1 MPPEKGLK
9 SFLREYKMREDILD
23 QQASLQ
29 RARLEASLADGISWG
44 MGEDAI
50 IEEAEKMILLTCG
63 FGLKDDGEEVTWQTY
78 KGQLSEKQIKTR
90 DKITKRMEKIAHMKK
105 EIDAIRAKDVSQGG
119 LTQGQQTQIARNG
132 QRTEQILV
140 ELENLEETLNESI
153 RESLGAR
160 VGKLSRG
167 KKKGAIE
174 EEEELLR

>member
-9 SFLREYKMREDILD
+9 SFLREYMMREDILD

-50 IEEAEKMILLTCG
+50 IEEAE
-63 FGLKDDGEEVTWQTY
+63 DDGEEVTWQTY

-160 VGKLSRG
+160 VGKLSHG

>member
-44 MGEDAI
+44 MAEDAI
-50 IEEAEKMILLTCG
+50 IEEAE
-63 FGLKDDGEEVTWQTY
+63 DDGEEVTWQTY

-105 EIDAIRAKDVSQGG
+105 EIDAICAKDVSQGG
-119 LTQGQQTQIARNG
+119 LTQGQQTQIVQNE
-132 QRTEQILV
+132 QRTEQILE

-153 RESLGAR
+153 RESLRAR
-160 VGKLSRG
+160 VGMLSHG

>member
-50 IEEAEKMILLTCG
+50 IEEAE
-63 FGLKDDGEEVTWQTY
+63 DDGEEVTWQTY